1 MRIDIDKLKA
11 ALKKMPNW
19 KAAGPDLVQGFSG

>member
-11 ALKKMPNW
+11 ALMKMPNW
-19 KAAGPDLVQGFSG
+19 KAPGPDLVRGSG